1 MKATPYYQMH
11 RDHTERLEAARRED
25 RQKVAELQ
33 DTLGKLDAHRAEFV
47 TATTV
52 GRKARAVDLHSRGS
66 QAASDHTL
74 AEMKAI
80 LTKRDADNSRLRE
93 QRDQQLAELNER
105 RQKEQ
110 IKWQALNEYK
120 QLSESRSVS
129 RRSGLR
135 ALFIEWRCRT
145 LGTHRAASV
154 RNF

>member
-1 MKATPYYQMH
+1 MVKATPYYQMH

-33 DTLGKLDAHRAEFV
+33 DTLRKSDAYRTEFV

-52 GRKARAVDLHSRGS
+52 GEEVDGVDLHSRVG
-66 QAASDHTL
+66 QAASEHTL
-74 AEMKAI
+74 TEMKAM
-80 LTKRDADNSRLRE
+80 LAKRDADNSRLRE

-110 IKWQALNEYK
+110 VKWQALNEYK

-129 RRSGLR
+129 S
-135 ALFIEWRCRT
+135 
-145 LGTHRAASV
+145 
-154 RNF
+154 RNSAYRMVD